1 MKLQQKVGKR
11 ITNIR
16 KEKKLT
22 QLQFSY
28 DVNIER
34 SYITSI
40 ENGNK
45 NISLSTLQKIIDAL
59 DVSAKEFFNDKMF
72 GGGK

>member
-1 MKLQQKVGKR
+1 MKLQKKVGKR
-11 ITNIR
+11 IKNIR

-22 QLQFSY
+22 QLKFSY

-45 NISLSTLQKIIDAL
+45 NISLSTLQKIMDAL
-59 DVSAKEFFNDKMF
+59 DVSPKEFFNDKMF
-72 GGGK
+72 NA